1 MQRILLQI
9 RYLERE
15 LSKSFKKINFVFLLN
30 RISSVCH
37 WYVIWMSLVCTVCH
51 LYVLVCHPYV
61 TLMYSY
67 IIRMSLVCHPC
78 VTRMYSYVIRMSL
91 VCGFAMNP
99 KGVYRK
105 FRRTKINVENLRS
118 KDEVEL
124 FWKSIWCI
132 NVAFNKQ
139 APWINDLVLNYC
151 IDANQNVY
159 SIDLKTTN
167 TVWNWH
173 K

>member
-1 MQRILLQI
+1 MSLVC
-9 RYLERE
+9 YLNVTRMYCM
-15 LSKSFKKINFVFLLN
+15 SFVCT
-30 RISSVCH
+30 RMSSVCH
-37 WYVIWMSLVCTVCH
+37 LYVLACH
-51 LYVLVCHPYV
+51 PYVTLMYSYVLVCHPYV

-105 FRRTKINVENLRS
+105 FRRTKINVENLPS

-167 TVWNWH
+167 TV
-173 K
+173 